1 VKGALHL
8 PGWRLWLD
16 AHEAIRRGESVFVSH
31 AHSDH
36 TARHAEV
43 YLTEATRRLMRARIG
58 GERTEHALA
67 FGERRELA
75 EGALTLLPAGH
86 ILGSAMSLLEGAE
99 GSLLYTGDFKLRR
112 GMASEVCEPRKAD
125 VLVMETTFGRPK
137 YVFPPVA
144 EVVAGIHRFCQE
156 TLEEGGVPI
165 LLGYSL
171 GKAQEILACLSGAGL
186 PIMVTEPVAK
196 MTRVYADLGH
206 VFPEFRLLEVE
217 QARGHVV
224 VAPPGSALK
233 TLREGVG
240 RSRVGVITGWAMD
253 PGCRF
258 RYQADAAFPLSDH
271 ADYPELMELVRRVEP
286 KVVYTVHGFA
296 TQFAADLRR
305 AGVEAWALGRQEQLE
320 LGLG

>member
-1 VKGALHL
+1 M
-8 PGWRLWLD
+8 WLD
-16 AHEAIRRGESVFVSH
+16 AHQAIGPGETVFVSH

-58 GERTEHALA
+58 GERVEHALA
-67 FGERRELA
+67 FGERRELVA
-75 EGALTLLPAGH
+75 GVLTLLPAGH

-99 GSLLYTGDFKLRR
+99 GSLLYTGDFKLRP
-112 GMASEVCEPRKAD
+112 GLASEVCGPRKAD

-137 YVFPPVA
+137 YVFPPAA
-144 EVVAGIHRFCQE
+144 EVIAGIHRFCRE
-156 TLEEGGVPI
+156 TLDQGGVPI

-186 PIMVTEPVAK
+186 PVMVSEPVAK
-196 MTRVYADLGH
+196 MTRVYAELGH
-206 VFPEFRLLEVE
+206 VFPELRLLEVAE
-217 QARGHVV
+217 ARGHVV

-233 TLREGVG
+233 TLREGLG
-240 RSRVGVITGWAMD
+240 RSRVGVVTGWAMD

-271 ADYPELMELVRRVEP
+271 ADYPELLELVRQVEP

-296 TQFAADLRR
+296 TEFAADLRR